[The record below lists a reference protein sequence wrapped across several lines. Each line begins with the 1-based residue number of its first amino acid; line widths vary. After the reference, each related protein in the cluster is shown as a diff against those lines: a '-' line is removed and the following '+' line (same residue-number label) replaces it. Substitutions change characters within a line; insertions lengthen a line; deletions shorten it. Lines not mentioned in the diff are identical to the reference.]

1 MAATFSDFTLEMVMT
16 WALWHTLKVSA
27 STQRLRHKD
36 HSLGANL
43 GYTGQVLGQPRLCRE
58 SLVLNDTKE
67 NQAMVLCAKWMQSI
81 N

>member
-1 MAATFSDFTLEMVMT
+1 MAATFLDFMLEMVMS
-16 WALWHTLKVSA
+16 WAWWYTLEVSA
-27 STQRLRHKD
+27 STQRLRQKD
-36 HSLGANL
+36 HSLGVNL

-67 NQAMVLCAKWMQSI
+67 NQAMMLCAEWMQSI